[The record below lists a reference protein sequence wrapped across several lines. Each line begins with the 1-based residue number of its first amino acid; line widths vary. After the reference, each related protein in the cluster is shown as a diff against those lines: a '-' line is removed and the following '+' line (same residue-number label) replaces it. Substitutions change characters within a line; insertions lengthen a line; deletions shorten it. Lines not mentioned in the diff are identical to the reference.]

1 MVMAERVSEL
11 FLQNISEKNVSSAYA
26 ALKTLAQII
35 ESSSQTTARGL
46 FDELHEA
53 RGQILI
59 KAYEIS
65 KTSSRRLLSVRAG
78 TDMFLYHINKV
89 LSKADNFETCRN
101 EVQRRAF
108 DLAEGQQR
116 SMDRIATE
124 ARQLFKYGMTVLV
137 HGYSRTVTSA
147 LELAAQ
153 SCRIKVLAT
162 ECRPFCEGYETCRRL
177 KQQRVPA
184 ETILDGAVASYMGQ
198 IDAVVLGAE
207 AIVESGGV
215 INRIGTYTI
224 ALIAKQF
231 QKPVY
236 VLAECLKFVRMYP
249 LSLSDMPEE
258 NFAQFEALPG
268 GEEFGGRMPL
278 CDLTPPELI
287 TLLFTDLGILT
298 PSAISDHLIQLYNG

>member
-1 MVMAERVSEL
+1 MADRVSEL
-11 FLQNISEKNVSSAYA
+11 FAQNISEKNVSSAYA

-35 ESSSQTTARGL
+35 ETSSQTTARGL
-46 FDELHEA
+46 FDELNEA
-53 RGQILI
+53 RSQILH
-59 KAYEIS
+59 KAFQISEIS
-65 KTSSRRLLSVRAG
+65 HRRLLSVRAG

-101 EVQRRAF
+101 EVQMRAF

-116 SMDRIATE
+116 SVERIANE
-124 ARQLFKYGMTVLV
+124 AKQLFKHGMTVLV

-153 SCRIKVLAT
+153 SCRIKVIAT
-162 ECRPFCEGYETCRRL
+162 ECRPFCEGYKTCKCL
-177 KQQRVPA
+177 QKLRVPS

-198 IDAVVLGAE
+198 VDAVVLGAE

-249 LSLSDMPEE
+249 LSLSDMPDE
-258 NFAQFEALPG
+258 NFANFQALPG
-268 GEEFGGRMPL
+268 GEEFQSARMPL
-278 CDLTPPELI
+278 CDLTPPDLI

>member
-1 MVMAERVSEL
+1 MADRVSEL
-11 FLQNISEKNVSSAYA
+11 FLQNTKEKNVSSAYA

-35 ESSSQTTARGL
+35 ETSSQTTARGL
-46 FDELHEA
+46 FDELNEA
-53 RGQILI
+53 RAQILRY
-59 KAYEIS
+59 ALEIS
-65 KTSSRRLLSVRAG
+65 ETSSRRLLSVRAG

-89 LSKADNFETCRN
+89 LSKADNFETCRS

-116 SMDRIATE
+116 SMARIAKE
-124 ARQLFKYGMTVLV
+124 AKQLFQYGMTVLV

-153 SCRIKVLAT
+153 SCRIKVIAT
-162 ECRPFCEGYETCRRL
+162 ECRPFCEGYATCKHL
-177 KQQRVPA
+177 QKLGVPV

-198 IDAVVLGAE
+198 VDAVVLGAE

-215 INRIGTYTI
+215 INRVGTYTI
-224 ALIAKQF
+224 ALIARQF

-249 LSLSDMPEE
+249 LSMSDLPDE
-258 NFAQFEALPG
+258 NFANYQALPG
-268 GEEFGGRMPL
+268 GEQFESSLMPL
-278 CDLTPPELI
+278 CDLTPPDLI